1 MSAWASEFGILQSM
15 REMAQAPAT
24 LKRRIL
30 HVAVTTVTLS
40 YYVQEPIQ
48 WKRCLPPL
56 GQIFSSALRLNVCAL
71 RVAATLP
78 AARCTPSITMRR
90 ITCLLT

>member
-1 MSAWASEFGILQSM
+1 MLAWPSESDTLQSV

-24 LKRRIL
+24 LKSRNL
-30 HVAVTTVTLS
+30 HVAVATVTLS
-40 YYVQEPIQ
+40 SYPQEPIQ

-56 GQIFSSALRLNVCAL
+56 AQIFSSALRLNVCAL
-71 RVAATLP
+71 RVAATQP